1 MDEQYFI
8 KVHFSIFKSAWVEY
22 IDWDDMMIYYTK
34 DFYQAGYFEPYERAC
49 EVAEFLETQ
58 KGIAWAEVVCK

>member
-8 KVHFSIFKSAWVEY
+8 KVHFSIFKSAYVEY
-22 IDWDDMMIYYTK
+22 IDWDEGMVYYTK
-34 DFYQAGYFEPYERAC
+34 DFHYAGYFEPYERAC

-58 KGIAWAEVVCK
+58 KDVAWAEVITR